1 MPVTYT
7 GPRDLKGLAT
17 GERIDMNFGHPIDI
31 SDIKKM
37 NDEGVAEVARR
48 IQEEFGSLGCGS
60 TSDQHPNKTFYL
72 DSFVKNPFDSPCL
85 SRWHLDLAL

>member
-1 MPVTYT
+1 MFPSGSRHSQDVKGGVAIIAKMAKVRIMPVTYT

-37 NDEGVAEVARR
+37 NDEGVGRGCSPYPE
-48 IQEEFGSLGCGS
+48 SLIAWMRK
-60 TSDQHPNKTFYL
+60 Q
-72 DSFVKNPFDSPCL
+72 
-85 SRWHLDLAL
+85 

>member
-48 IQEEFGSLGCGS
+48 IQEEFDRLDAEAQAINTCYRTLTWRVFSFSSTSVKCIHHTGSLS
-60 TSDQHPNKTFYL
+60 VF
-72 DSFVKNPFDSPCL
+72 
-85 SRWHLDLAL
+85 

>member
-17 GERIDMNFGHPIDI
+17 GERIDMNFGHPLIFRI
-31 SDIKKM
+31 LKKM

-48 IQEEFGSLGCGS
+48 IQESLIAWMRKHKRS
-60 TSDQHPNKTFYL
+60 TPQQNL
-72 DSFVKNPFDSPCL
+72 L
-85 SRWHLDLAL
+85 S